1 VHAHP
6 YAGAKIAEDGDAG
19 LLLDRGEDVTH
30 IRVLQMDRELPLV
43 DHDVKRQLCHCP
55 MGAMPQP
62 RDQHH
67 A

>member
-1 VHAHP
+1 VHANP
-6 YAGAKIAEDGDAG
+6 YSGAKIAEDGDAG
-19 LLLDRGEDVTH
+19 LLPDRGEDVPH

-43 DHDVKRQLCHCP
+43 DHDVKRRLCRCP